1 VPSAASITGITTAA
15 SGAASGAPS
24 NLTPTLPAGVAT
36 GGLLVAF
43 THAGGP
49 RNITPPGGWTLALD
63 GGTLNA
69 HCNVYRKLVAA
80 GETAP
85 TFSCDGN
92 SWAIILV
99 SLSTPDA
106 VPVEGATRM
115 AATGATSVTAPSLTP
130 GMDNGLY
137 LASAMYPNSGQAW
150 SEPGSMT
157 ENLDAAAPS
166 GVNNRLLVASEV
178 LPTAGA
184 PSGTRLLSCGVAGVA
199 LAGAAMIVR
208 PGVAVAVGTT
218 ADFEAALLAAYP
230 NPASRARGLQMGAT
244 YKLRQAYVRGVADP
258 SAHQMAKSNPR
269 QVKALTD
276 AGNLAAFDAITGP

>member
-178 LPTAGA
+178 LPTAGV

-208 PGVAVAVGTT
+208 PGVAVSTT
-218 ADFEAALLAAYP
+218 VDFETALLAAYP
-230 NPASRARGLQMGAT
+230 NPASRVRGLQMGAT
-244 YKLRQAYVRGVADP
+244 YKLRQAYLRGIADP
-258 SAHQMAKSNPR
+258 SAHQLAKSNAR

-276 AGNLAAFDAITGP
+276 AGNLAAFDAITAP